1 MGFTDFLAERYGVGM
16 VFDALK
22 ASYPPALVF
31 IEKLGD
37 SSLPEAVAAW
47 LPAHKTYIASL
58 PASPAVNWDGYSQ
71 RFLTAKPAL
80 YVLTDLFKDLG
91 MADLFGID
99 IDEFLKAL
107 ASYRSAGGDSARRQ
121 PGPGG
126 SPV

>member
-37 SSLPEAVAAW
+37 STFPEAIAAW
-47 LPAHKTYIASL
+47 LPAHKTYMASL

-80 YVLTDLFKDLG
+80 YVLT
-91 MADLFGID
+91 DLFGID